1 MGLDEAEVTFRTR
14 GTLKQV
20 VVRMSLLCYFRLKE
34 VSRLTIPLIKAIR
47 KNHGLEH
54 ATVSLLLERGT
65 AAPIGGYS
73 IPRGF
78 VIWAK
83 APPATVANA
92 ARDALQFLKEGHSD
106 LAVSAHC
113 GTNIVVSALLGGLAA
128 YLAGRGRGLGPIVRG
143 AMFGLLV
150 AKILGPPIGKLVQRN
165 VTVSA
170 EPAGMSVKSI
180 RVLRQSPL
188 SIVWISTTH

>member
-1 MGLDEAEVTFRTR
+1 M
-14 GTLKQV
+14 
-20 VVRMSLLCYFRLKE
+20 
-34 VSRLTIPLIKAIR
+34 TIPLIKAIR

-73 IPRGF
+73 IPGGF
-78 VIWAK
+78 IVWAK
-83 APPATVANA
+83 ATPGTVVRAVH
-92 ARDALQFLKEGHSD
+92 DALQLLEEGHSD

-113 GTNIVVSALLGGLAA
+113 GTNIVVSALLGGAAA
-128 YLAGRGRGLGPIVRG
+128 YVAGRGRGLAPVVRG

-150 AKILGPPIGKLVQRN
+150 ARILGPPIGRLVQRN

-180 RVLRQSPL
+180 RVLKQCPL
-188 SIVWISTTH
+188 SIVWISTTHRDALE